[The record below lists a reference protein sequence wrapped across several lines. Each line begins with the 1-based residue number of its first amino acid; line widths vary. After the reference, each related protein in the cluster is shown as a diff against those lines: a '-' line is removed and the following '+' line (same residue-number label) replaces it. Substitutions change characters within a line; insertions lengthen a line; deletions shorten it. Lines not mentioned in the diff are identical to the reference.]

1 MATKRE
7 LLVRVILLAAVF
19 AMSLLAQGDRGEITG
34 SVVDPSG
41 AVVPGAHITVIQKST
56 NSTYK
61 TTTSTAGDFTV
72 PSLPVGI
79 YVVKV
84 ERDGFKTE
92 LTENVEITPGGTV
105 RTDVKLQV
113 GQTQQSVEVMANAQ
127 MVQTENAR
135 VSTEVSN
142 ALVDALPVEVNGNS
156 RSPFDLASTT
166 GEVNGAG
173 TFRIGG
179 GGDTVGITLDG
190 SSLAGDKIGTDAGSG
205 GAAAMN
211 SPSVEAL
218 TEFNVEASGFKA
230 ETGNAS
236 GGTLSFVSKSG
247 TNSFHGS
254 AFEFLRNQD
263 LDAKGFFNSVR
274 PIYKQNNFGV
284 TAGGPIYLPKIYN
297 GKNRTFFFVSYEG
310 FRNRVGAGNGSYYS
324 VPPPE
329 FYTGDL
335 YNFVNASGVMY
346 PIYDPGTQTT
356 NANGTYTRTPFPG
369 NIIPQNRFDP
379 TIAPIANYV
388 STILKANRP
397 GIAAGTYGW
406 WNNNFFNATGT
417 SITPND
423 RWSAKIDE
431 NLGSRH
437 HISYL
442 MNRYKDSSECGPAG
456 CSGLTEP
463 LGTGTFGYNKTQ
475 VYRGTWDFTITP
487 TLVSRFY
494 GGYNWFREDHTQ
506 GEATETGSVMSQ
518 GLSILEPS
526 GTWKGK
532 NICLP
537 GFALCVNF
545 PIISTGDFSGWGNN
559 GPNGSDREVFELHED
574 VTKIHGAHTFKF
586 GYFLGDSHY
595 DGFGMQ
601 FGSGGVSFSSHN
613 TASLANGPGQSESAA
628 GGSGFASM
636 LLGQVG
642 GFNMDTPRYLTVVYQ
657 THQAYVQDDWKV
669 SRKLTLNLGFRYTM
683 NVAPHAPDGRL
694 STLNFTEANPV
705 AGVIPGATEF
715 AGSGPGRTGSNS
727 LISNWYGGYGPRL
740 ALSYAINDKTVI
752 RAAATRSFGPLA
764 GIGQSSHQL
773 GFVIRDTVN
782 DQSGGLYPLYTLNQG
797 PGVNMTL
804 PNVDPGVGVGMNA
817 PSYGKNGNN
826 ADRSDA
832 ELNYSFNIQRQ
843 ITSTSSIEVGYLGT
857 LASDITSNFLA
868 FNQVPFNSLPATLS
882 PFTSAGRTALS
893 SLITSSAA
901 INAGATVPWTCGA
914 NSSSE
919 CESFTKLW
927 GNGASAT
934 QANRPYPQY
943 GTIDTGNG
951 GGDRIGHSTYHSGM
965 VKFNKRMGNGLTV
978 QASYTFSKMLDDTD
992 TAYQAVF
999 FYGDMYNLRLL
1010 KSIASFDQTHAA
1022 KVSWVYRLPVGKG
1035 EHFLGN
1041 GGAASAIVGGWRVSA
1056 IQTYAS
1062 GLPMNIGTNAV
1073 SFPIGEF
1080 TNEPT
1085 ISTYKG
1091 WTLPYSGKFQPF
1103 QESYLQPQSFFPAQ
1117 SSTSFGNATRYNPDF
1132 RSWPQFNEEA
1142 GLSRIF
1148 NFKEKAHLEFRAEAF
1163 NIFNRTWFGPLGGAT
1178 TLGNPNWGKWQ
1189 SQTNSA
1195 RQMQLV
1201 AKLNW

>member
-1 MATKRE
+1 MRTKRE
-7 LLVRVILLAAVF
+7 FLVRLILLAVVF
-19 AMSLLAQGDRGEITG
+19 AISLLAQGDRGEITG
-34 SVVDPSG
+34 SVTDPSG
-41 AVVPGAHITVIQKST
+41 AVVPGARITVIQRGT
-56 NSTYK
+56 NTTYK
-61 TTTSTAGDFTV
+61 TTTNTAGDFTV
-72 PSLPVGI
+72 PSLPVGV
-79 YVVKV
+79 YMVKV
-84 ERDGFKTE
+84 EREGFKTDI
-92 LTENVEITPGGTV
+92 TENVEITPGRTV

-113 GQTQQSVEVMANAQ
+113 GQSVQSVEVMANAQ

-142 ALVDALPVEVNGNS
+142 TLVDALPVEVNGTS
-156 RSPFDLASTT
+156 RSPFDLAATT
-166 GEVNGAG
+166 GEVNAAG

-179 GGDTVGITLDG
+179 GNDTVGVTLDG
-190 SSLAGDKIGTDAGSG
+190 SSLAGDKIGNDAGDG
-205 GAAAMN
+205 GAVAMN

-218 TEFNVEASGFKA
+218 TEFTVEAGGFKA
-230 ETGNAS
+230 ESGNAS

-284 TAGGPIYLPKIYN
+284 TAGGPVYLPKIYN
-297 GKNRTFFFVSYEG
+297 GKNRTFFFASYEG

-324 VPPPE
+324 VPPPA
-329 FYTGDL
+329 FYTGNL
-335 YNFVNASGVMY
+335 SGWVNGSGVMY
-346 PIYDPGTQTT
+346 PIYDPASQTQ
-356 NANGTYTRTPFPG
+356 NANGTSSRTPFPG
-369 NIIPQNRFDP
+369 NIIPQTRFDP
-379 TIAPIANYV
+379 TIVPILSYV
-388 STILKANRP
+388 SGILAPNRP
-397 GIAAGTYGW
+397 GIVPGTYGY
-406 WNNNFFNATGT
+406 WNNNFFNDTGT
-417 SITPND
+417 SITPNN
-423 RWSAKIDE
+423 RWSAKIDQ
-431 NLGSRH
+431 NIGSKH

-442 MNRYKDSSECGPAG
+442 MNRYRDSSTCGPAG
-456 CSGLTEP
+456 CPGLTEP
-463 LGTGTFGYNKTQ
+463 LGTGTFGYNTTQ
-475 VYRGTWDFTITP
+475 VYRGTWDYTITP
-487 TLVSRFY
+487 TLVNRFY
-494 GGYNWFREDHTQ
+494 GGFNHFREDHTQ
-506 GEATETGSVMSQ
+506 GEATETGSTMSQ

-532 NICLP
+532 GICLP

-574 VTKIHGAHTFKF
+574 LTKIKGAHTFKF

-601 FGSGGVSFSSHN
+601 YGSGGVTFSSHN

-636 LLGQVG
+636 LLGQVS
-642 GFNMDTPRYLTVVYQ
+642 GFNMDTPRYRLVVYR
-657 THQAYVQDDWKV
+657 TNQAYAQDDWKV

-683 NVAPHAPDGRL
+683 NVAPYAPDGRL
-694 STLNFTEANPV
+694 SNLNFTEPNPV
-705 AGVIPGATEF
+705 AGGILGATEF
-715 AGSGPGRTGSNS
+715 AGSGAGRLGRNN
-727 LISNWYGGYGPRL
+727 IIDNWYGGYGPRL
-740 ALSYAINDKTVI
+740 GLSWAINDKTVI
-752 RAAATRSFGPLA
+752 RASAARTFGPLA

-782 DQSGGLYPLYTLNQG
+782 DQSGGLNPLYVLNQG
-797 PGVNMTL
+797 PGVNLTL
-804 PNVDPGVGVGMNA
+804 PDVDPGVGVGMNA
-817 PSYGKNGNN
+817 PSYGKNYND

-843 ITSTSSIEVGYLGT
+843 ITNTMSIEAGYVGT

-868 FNQVPFNSLPATLS
+868 FNQVPFNSLPASLS
-882 PFTSAGRTALS
+882 PFTAAGRTALS
-893 SLITSSAA
+893 SLITSQTA
-901 INAGATVPWTCGA
+901 INAGAVVPWTCGA

-927 GNGASAT
+927 GTGATVA

-943 GTIDTGNG
+943 GTVDTGNG
-951 GGDRIGHSTYHSGM
+951 GGDRIGHSTYHAAM
-965 VKFNKRMGNGLTV
+965 VKFNKRLGNGLTI
-978 QASYTFSKMLDDTD
+978 QAAYTFSKILDDTD

-1010 KSIASFDQTHAA
+1010 KSIGSYDQTHNA
-1022 KVSWVYRLPVGKG
+1022 KVSWVYRLPLGKG

-1041 GGAASAIVGGWRVSA
+1041 GGVLGAIVGGWRVSA

-1117 SSTSFGNATRYNPDF
+1117 SSTSFGNSTRYNPDF

-1148 NFKEKAHLEFRAEAF
+1148 SFKEKAHLEFRAEAF
-1163 NIFNRTWFGPLGGAT
+1163 NILNRTWFGPLGGAT

-1189 SQTNSA
+1189 SQTNNA

-1201 AKLNW
+1201 AKLSW

>member
-1 MATKRE
+1 MRTKRE
-7 LLVRVILLAAVF
+7 LLVRLTLLAVVF
-19 AMSLLAQGDRGEITG
+19 AIHLLAQGDRGEVTG
-34 SVVDPSG
+34 TVRDATG
-41 AVVPGAHITVIQKST
+41 AVVPGAQVTAVQRNT
-56 NSTYK
+56 NASYK

-72 PSLPVGI
+72 PSLPVGT
-79 YVVKV
+79 YQVKV
-84 ERDGFKTE
+84 ERQGFKTHI
-92 LTENVEITPGGTV
+92 TGNVVITPGETV
-105 RTDVKLQV
+105 RVDVSLEV
-113 GQTQQSVEVMANAQ
+113 GQTQQSVEVTAAAQ
-127 MVQTENAR
+127 LVQSENAR
-135 VSTEVSN
+135 VSTEVSSI
-142 ALVDALPVEVNGNS
+142 LVDALPVEVNGTS
-156 RSPFDLASTT
+156 RSPFDLAAGA
-166 GEVNGAG
+166 GEVNAAG

-179 GGDTVGITLDG
+179 GNDTVGVTLDG
-190 SSLAGDKIGTDAGSG
+190 SSLAGDKIGNDAGDG
-205 GAAAMN
+205 GAVAMN

-218 TEFNVEASGFKA
+218 TEFSVESSGFKA

-247 TNSFHGS
+247 TNQFHGS

-284 TAGGPIYLPKIYN
+284 TAGGPVYFPKIYN
-297 GKNRTFFFVSYEG
+297 GKNKTFFFASYEG
-310 FRNRVGAGNGSYYS
+310 FRNRVGAGNGTYYS
-324 VPPPE
+324 VPPPN
-329 FYTGDL
+329 FYKGDL
-335 YNFVNASGVMY
+335 SQWVNGSGAMY
-346 PIYDPGTQTT
+346 QVYDPTTQVQ
-356 NANGTYTRTPFPG
+356 NANGTYTRTPFP
-369 NIIPQNRFDP
+369 NNQIPVSEFDP
-379 TIAPIANYV
+379 TIKPILSYV
-388 STILKANRP
+388 SGILTPNRP
-397 GIAAGTYGW
+397 GIVPGTSGYES
-406 WNNNFFNATGT
+406 NNFFNNTGT
-417 SITPND
+417 SITPNN
-423 RWSAKIDE
+423 RWSAKIDQ
-431 NLGSRH
+431 NIGSKH

-442 MNRYKDSSECGPAG
+442 MNRYRDLSTCGPAG
-456 CSGLTEP
+456 CPGLPEP
-463 LGTGTFGYNKTQ
+463 LGTGTFGYNQTQ
-475 VYRGTWDFTITP
+475 VYRGTWDYTITP
-487 TLVSRFY
+487 TLVSRLY
-494 GGYNWFREDHTQ
+494 GGFNWFREDHTQ
-506 GEATETGSVMSQ
+506 GEATETGSTMSQ
-518 GLSILEPS
+518 GLSLLVPS

-642 GFNMDTPRYLTVVYQ
+642 GFNMDTPRYLLVVYQ

-683 NVAPHAPDGRL
+683 NVAPNAPDGRL
-694 STLNFTEANPV
+694 STLNFTEPNPV
-705 AGVIPGATEF
+705 AGGIPGATEF
-715 AGSGPGRTGSNS
+715 AGSGAGRIGSNS

-782 DQSGGLYPLYTLNQG
+782 DQSGGLNPLYVLNQG
-797 PGVNMTL
+797 PGINLTL

-817 PSYGKNGNN
+817 PSYGKNGND

-843 ITSTSSIEVGYLGT
+843 ITNTSSIEVGYLGT

-868 FNQVPFNSLPATLS
+868 LNQVPFNSLPASLS
-882 PFTSAGRTALS
+882 PFTAAGRTALS
-893 SLITSSAA
+893 SLITSSTA
-901 INAGATVPWTCGA
+901 IAAGAKVPWTCGSG
-914 NSSSE
+914 SSSE
-919 CESFTKLW
+919 CESFTQLW
-927 GNGASAT
+927 GTGASVT
-934 QANRPYPQY
+934 QASRPYPQY

-965 VKFNKRMGNGLTV
+965 AKYNKRMGNGLTI
-978 QASYTFSKMLDDTD
+978 QAAYTFSKILDDTD

-1010 KSIASFDQTHAA
+1010 KSIASFDQTHNA
-1022 KVSWVYRLPVGKG
+1022 KVSWLYRLPVGKG

-1041 GGAASAIVGGWRVSA
+1041 GGVAGAILGGWRVSA

-1073 SFPIGEF
+1073 GFPIGEF
-1080 TNEPT
+1080 SNTPT

-1103 QESYLQPQSFFPAQ
+1103 QESYLQPQTFFPAQ
-1117 SSTSFGNATRYNPDF
+1117 SSTSFGNSTRYNPDF

-1142 GLSRIF
+1142 GLSRTF
-1148 NFKEKAHLEFRAEAF
+1148 SFKEKAHLEFRAEAF
-1163 NIFNRTWFGPLGGAT
+1163 NVLNRTWFGPLGGAT

-1189 SQTNSA
+1189 AQTNSA

-1201 AKLNW
+1201 AKLTW